1 MVKDLRTGVEKGAQG
16 VLDGDIDA
24 FLEASLA
31 QGFGGKEPAAAVRRF
46 ARCAR
51 ALAS

>member
-1 MVKDLRTGVEKGAQG
+1 MVKDLRTGVEKGNAQG

-31 QGFGGKEPAAAVRRF
+31 QGVGGKEAAA
-46 ARCAR
+46 AE
-51 ALAS
+51 

>member
-1 MVKDLRTGVEKGAQG
+1 MVKDLRTQVETANTQG

-31 QGFGGKEPAAAVRRF
+31 QRLDRG
-46 ARCAR
+46 
-51 ALAS
+51 ASRGEAEA